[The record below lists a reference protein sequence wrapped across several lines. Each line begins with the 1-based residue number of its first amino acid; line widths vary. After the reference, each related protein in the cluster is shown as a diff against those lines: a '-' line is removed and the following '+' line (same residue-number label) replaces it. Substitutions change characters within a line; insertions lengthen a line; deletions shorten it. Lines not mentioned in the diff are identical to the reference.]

1 MRTKIV
7 VKVIFIAA
15 AVMFAQS
22 AYAKCEG
29 GSKTVFSCLTAK
41 GKQIE
46 VCDTGKTIEY
56 SYGKPKGKPEI
67 VVKVPRSQ
75 ASTSQ
80 WQGVGRYM
88 SYAVDIPNGNT
99 TYNVF
104 WGADRL
110 SENHS
115 IEAGVNVL
123 INEKMA
129 ATVKCSGNNIEQNM
143 EGIDLKPAE

>member
-1 MRTKIV
+1 
-7 VKVIFIAA
+7 
-15 AVMFAQS
+15 
-22 AYAKCEG
+22 
-29 GSKTVFSCLTAK
+29 
-41 GKQIE
+41 
-46 VCDTGKTIEY
+46 
-56 SYGKPKGKPEI
+56 
-67 VVKVPRSQ
+67 
-75 ASTSQ
+75 
-80 WQGVGRYM
+80 M